1 MTAIFPLVIVV
12 VGNFCCYV
20 FLELLLGL
28 STLLGVDFV
37 DSMISSPVINYFG
50 MSMMLLKSNLR
61 TFCYLGTTIS
71 CFASMGEPCV

>member
-50 MSMMLLKSNLR
+50 MML
-61 TFCYLGTTIS
+61 
-71 CFASMGEPCV
+71 V